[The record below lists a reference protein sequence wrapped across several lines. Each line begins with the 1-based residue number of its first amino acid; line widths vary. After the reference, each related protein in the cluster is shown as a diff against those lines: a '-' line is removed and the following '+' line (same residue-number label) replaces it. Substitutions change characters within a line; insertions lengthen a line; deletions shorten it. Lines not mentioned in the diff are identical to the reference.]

1 MGQTMDNGMDNT
13 IEKLVDID
21 RNLTIGDVT
30 TGVPS
35 CTLSKT
41 TCETFLRDALL
52 NRQMRVEIWAA
63 EPRKQNVWNIIK
75 RVSVFLP
82 VRRRNGACGSN

>member
-1 MGQTMDNGMDNT
+1 M
-13 IEKLVDID
+13 EKLLDICYRD
-21 RNLTIGDVT
+21 LTIGDVT

-75 RVSVFLP
+75 RVSVFQHIL
-82 VRRRNGACGSN
+82 